1 MLVKKQVRE
10 QRKEHQIRLS
20 QRVAHVEGLEDIHVN
35 PHGEKKK
42 RLGRNVALEHNAG
55 RRAVRS
61 TMTRNETNRI
71 QWPTRRH
78 THKNKNNKMNSAK
91 SGEVLVRAAQSAS

>member
-1 MLVKKQVRE
+1 MLVKKPVRE
-10 QRKEHQIRLS
+10 QRKDHQIRLS
-20 QRVAHVEGLEDIHVN
+20 QRGAHVEGLEDIHVN

-78 THKNKNNKMNSAK
+78 TQKQKQQNEQRK
-91 SGEVLVRAAQSAS
+91 VW